1 MRKRRRERRMID
13 TLDILRTDDFIEHH
27 GIKGMHWGIRRT
39 PEQLG
44 HKVSKARER
53 FLKYSEKAQTAGE
66 AGDKKNFSKYTK
78 KSEKAY
84 NDQIKLSKHLD
95 KALKKQVE
103 DDEKIINKGDVDE
116 VLAISHR
123 LSDQQIDR
131 AVKRIQNQQKIEGL
145 KQQDTAK
152 VERLL
157 EAGNKVAKATKSI
170 ADIASNVRTFKQAMD
185 GMRQDE
191 IKAERDAQD
200 AEDKAKADR
209 HKKTL
214 DKIVKEADMNKI
226 MLKRK
231 ELSVDQIDEA
241 YKRLYFA
248 NKEEVD
254 KAALPGADAE
264 QKERWAYLI
273 GYSNL
278 KKK

>member
-1 MRKRRRERRMID
+1 MID
-13 TLDILRTDDFIEHH
+13 SLDILNTNDVIEHH

-44 HKVSKARER
+44 HRVSKARER
-53 FLKYSEKAQTAGE
+53 FEKYSEKAQTAGE
-66 AGDKKNFSKYTK
+66 TGNAKKLKKYTK

-84 NDQIKLSKHLD
+84 NDQLKLSKYLD

-103 DDEKIINKGDVDE
+103 DDEKIIDRGSADDV
-116 VLAISHR
+116 LKISHR

-145 KQQDTAK
+145 KQQDAAK
-152 VERLL
+152 VEKLI

-170 ADIASNVRTFKQAMD
+170 ADIASNVRTFKQAVE
-185 GMRQDE
+185 GMRQDD
-191 IKAERDAQD
+191 IKAEKDAMD
-200 AEDKAKADR
+200 AAEKDKAEK

-214 DKIVKEADMNKI
+214 EKIVKEADMNKI
-226 MLKRK
+226 MSKRK

-254 KAALPGADAE
+254 KAALPGATDE

>member
-1 MRKRRRERRMID
+1 MID
-13 TLDILRTDDFIEHH
+13 SLDILRTDDFLEHH

-44 HKVSKARER
+44 HKVSKARQR
-53 FLKYSEKAQTAGE
+53 FEKYSERAKEAGE
-66 AGDKKNFSKYTK
+66 AGDKKTFSKYTK

-103 DDEKIINKGDVDE
+103 DDEKVINKGNVDE

-145 KQQDTAK
+145 KQQDVAK

-170 ADIASNVRTFKQAMD
+170 ADIASNVRTFKQAME
-185 GMRQDE
+185 GMRQDV
-191 IKAERDAQD
+191 IKAEREAQD
-200 AEDKAKADR
+200 AEDKRKADR

-214 DKIVKEADMNKI
+214 DKIVREADINKV
-226 MLKRK
+226 MKHK
-231 ELSVDQIDEA
+231 EELSVDQIDEA
-241 YKRLYFA
+241 YKRLYQR
-248 NKEEVD
+248 NKEWVD
-254 KAALPGADAE
+254 AAAVSKDPA
-264 QKERWAYLI
+264 QRERWAYLM
-273 GYSNL
+273 GYSNVF
-278 KKK
+278 KK

>member
-1 MRKRRRERRMID
+1 MID
-13 TLDILRTDDFIEHH
+13 TLDVLRTEDVDEMYEEDFIEHY
-27 GIKGMHWGIRRT
+27 GILGMHWGIRRT

-53 FLKYSEKAQTAGE
+53 FLKYSDKAEEAGKS
-66 AGDKKNFSKYTK
+66 GDKKNLTKYEKKAK
-78 KSEKAY
+78 KSYSDE
-84 NDQIKLSKHLD
+84 IKLSKHLD

-103 DDEKIINKGDVDE
+103 DDEKIINKGNVDE

-145 KQQDTAK
+145 KQQDAAK

-157 EAGNKVAKATKSI
+157 EAGKKVATATKSI
-170 ADIASNVRTFKQAMD
+170 ADIASNVRTFRQAMD

-200 AEDKAKADR
+200 AEDKKKADR

-214 DKIVKEADMNKI
+214 DKIVKEADLNKV
-226 MLKRK
+226 MKHK
-231 ELSVDQIDEA
+231 EELSVEQIDEA
-241 YKRLYFA
+241 YKRLYQR
-248 NKEEVD
+248 NKEVVD
-254 KAALPGADAE
+254 AAALSKD
-264 QKERWAYLI
+264 KDVRERWAYLM
-273 GYSNL
+273 GYSNVY
-278 KKK
+278 KK